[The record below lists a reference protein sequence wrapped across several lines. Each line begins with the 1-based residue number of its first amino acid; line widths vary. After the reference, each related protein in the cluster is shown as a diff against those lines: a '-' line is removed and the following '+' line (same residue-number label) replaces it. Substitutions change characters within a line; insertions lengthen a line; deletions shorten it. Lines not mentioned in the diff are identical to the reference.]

1 MKTAEEMF
9 EVLGYKKSKFVSKDF
24 IEYQHSYIY
33 DTSIFIRFDLDELYI
48 TRYDDTDNGKK
59 YLGFTLDELKAI
71 TKQMEELGWL

>member
-9 EVLGYKKSKFVSKDF
+9 EELGYKKSKFVSKDF

-48 TRYDDTDNGKK
+48 TKYDDTDNGIK
-59 YLGFTLDELKAI
+59 YLGFTLNELKAI